1 MLAEAVVDVAGII
14 LACATLI
21 TAAVGAI
28 TLYRQNGRQHAS
40 NAAASQSQLQ
50 ELGVKLDS
58 HTQKFI
64 EHAEAEERNVD
75 LIHKGLNAL
84 KEQDDVLFG
93 MLVTVDSKV
102 SKLKEKR

>member
-21 TAAVGAI
+21 TAAVGAFVV
-28 TLYRQNGRQHAS
+28 YRQNSRQHAA
-40 NAAASQSQLQ
+40 NTASATEQLQ
-50 ELGVKLDS
+50 ALGAKLDS

-64 EHAEAEERNVD
+64 DHAEAEERNVD

-102 SKLKEKR
+102 SELKGKR